1 MDLLIFD
8 LDGTLINSEQDLANS
23 VNATRVYM
31 GHEPIDAETVATWVG
46 NGAPVLMR
54 RAMGP
59 DASDEDIERALAYF
73 LDYYRQHMLDHTELY
88 PGVRHGL
95 DVLREAGVKLA
106 VLTNKPVRFSQGIL
120 EGLGVGKH
128 FFRVYGG
135 NSFEQKKPHPIG
147 VERLMAEAGTDRG
160 STMMVGDSYVDVR
173 TARNAGV
180 TAAGV
185 TWGLQ
190 PESLKEDPPDLLVD
204 RMDELETYVLRKR
217 RGELQE

>member
-8 LDGTLINSEQDLANS
+8 LDGTLIDSEEDLANS

-31 GHEPIDAETVATWVG
+31 GHEPIDHDTVASWVG

-59 DASDEDIERALAYF
+59 DTSEEDVGRALAYF
-73 LDYYRQHMLDHTELY
+73 LEYYREHMLDHTELY
-88 PGVRHGL
+88 PGVRRGL
-95 DVLREAGVKLA
+95 DLLREAGVKLA

-120 EGLGVGKH
+120 EGLELGKH

-147 VERLMAEAGTDRG
+147 VEKLMEESGVDREH
-160 STMMVGDSYVDVR
+160 TMMVGDSYVDVR

-190 PESLKEDPPDLLVD
+190 PESLKKDPPDLLVD
-204 RMDELETYVLRKR
+204 RMDELEKYVLESRHR
-217 RGELQE
+217 R

>member
-8 LDGTLINSEQDLANS
+8 LDGTLIDSEEDLANS

-31 GHEPIDAETVATWVG
+31 GREPIDHDTVASWVG
-46 NGAPVLMR
+46 NGAPVLMS

-59 DASDEDIERALAYF
+59 DTPQKDIERALAYF
-73 LDYYRQHMLDHTELY
+73 LQYYREHMLDHTGLY
-88 PGVRHGL
+88 PGVRRGL
-95 DVLREAGVKLA
+95 DLLREAGVKLA

-120 EGLGVGKH
+120 EGLGLGKH

-135 NSFEQKKPHPIG
+135 NSFEQKKPHPVG
-147 VERLMAEAGTDRG
+147 VEKLMAEAGVERDR
-160 STMMVGDSYVDVR
+160 TMMVGDSYVDVR

-190 PESLKEDPPDLLVD
+190 PDSLKEDPPDLLVD
-204 RMDELETYVLRKR
+204 RMDELETYVLEKR
-217 RGELQE
+217 RRQ